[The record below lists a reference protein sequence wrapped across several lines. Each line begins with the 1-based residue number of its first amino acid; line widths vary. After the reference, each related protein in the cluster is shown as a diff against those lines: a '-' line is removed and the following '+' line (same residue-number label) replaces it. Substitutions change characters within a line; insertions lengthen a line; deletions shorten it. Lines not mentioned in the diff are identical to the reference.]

1 MRAWSRSP
9 QAEIRNDS
17 VTQTYR
23 CSHPKCGK
31 TFTSMDVW
39 QLLPSAAAVAAGAS
53 SQLSCSICGSE
64 IKMTLDESG
73 RELGSME
80 DKKERQKVRAR
91 GAR

>member
-1 MRAWSRSP
+1 VPCCVSLPAS

-17 VTQTYR
+17 AVQAYR

-31 TFTSMDVW
+31 AFNSMDVF
-39 QLLPSAAAVAAGAS
+39 QLMPSAAQVAAGGS

-64 IKMTLDESG
+64 IKMTLDEGG

-80 DKKERQKVRAR
+80 DKKERQKV
-91 GAR
+91 